1 MRTFIATSL
10 LACHLAASHGFAQ
23 PSPRPNGSPPGPPP
37 GGERRGPPGAAATN
51 GAELLITRMLAF
63 DKNGDSQ
70 LSLEEI
76 TDGRLHRLFRRAD
89 ADTDGTVTK
98 AELTTVAAAITA
110 EFPNAGRRG
119 GPGGPRGGPPGFG
132 GPGGP
137 PPGGPGGPRPPG
149 QEREL

>member
-23 PSPRPNGSPPGPPP
+23 PSPRPNGPPPGPPP

-63 DKNGDSQ
+63 DKNTDNQ
-70 LSLEEI
+70 LTLEEI

-89 ADTDGTVTK
+89 ADQDGTVTR

-119 GPGGPRGGPPGFG
+119 GPGGGPRGFG

-137 PPGGPGGPRPPG
+137 PPGGPRPPG
-149 QEREL
+149 QGREQ